1 MHSYLAYA
9 SMKIVTLIFPAM
21 IAIFILRRSNIRQI
35 IVIIDQGAA
44 SNRRAIEEPEDVLTF
59 TI

>member
-9 SMKIVTLIFPAM
+9 SMKIATVIFSCNDCN
-21 IAIFILRRSNIRQI
+21 IHTRKSIIRQI
-35 IVIIDQGAA
+35 IVIIDQGVA
-44 SNRRAIEEPEDVLTF
+44 SNRRATEEPKEVLTF